1 MQYAW
6 TCRCCGKQYD
16 TLPLNYGVNAPAQW
30 FSLPESE
37 RATRAVLTDNYCRI
51 DDADLFLRGCIEI
64 PVHGLSESFVW
75 GAWVSLSEESMERA
89 FELWDAP
96 LIENEP
102 PRFGWLCSS
111 VATYPQTVGL
121 KTNVHF
127 RPKHRPF
134 IELEPT
140 DHPLALEQRNGMTI
154 ARVEEIAAALQR
166 HH

>member
-16 TLPLNYGVNAPAQW
+16 TLPLDYGTSAPALW
-30 FSLPESE
+30 FGLSESDRE
-37 RATRAVLTDNYCRI
+37 ARAVLTADYCRI
-51 DDADLFLRGCIEI
+51 DEHQFLRGCIEV
-64 PVHGLSESFVW
+64 PVHGLNDVFVW

-89 FELWDAP
+89 MELWDAP
-96 LIENEP
+96 VIDGEP
-102 PRFGWLCSS
+102 PRFGWLCS
-111 VATYPQTVGL
+111 ALPIYPQTVGL
-121 KTNVHF
+121 KTHVHF
-127 RPKHRPF
+127 RPELRPR

-154 ARVEEIAAALQR
+154 ARVEEIAAILQR